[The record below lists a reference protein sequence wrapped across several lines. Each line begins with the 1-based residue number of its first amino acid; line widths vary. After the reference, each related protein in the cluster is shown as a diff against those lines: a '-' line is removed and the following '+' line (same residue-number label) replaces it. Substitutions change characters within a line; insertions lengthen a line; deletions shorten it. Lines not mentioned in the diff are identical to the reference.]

1 MCHDGRF
8 GVHRKLNRFIFQPVR
23 TVSNRFNSI
32 LILLRQLIATWTGSP
47 REPFRNGWGKNQI
60 RLPYYSAV
68 NYKQD
73 GGTRSAKTNGRTT
86 TRSYQER
93 ERRKQREEEEEE
105 WKKGETKNLRKTYV
119 SHIHNLCCLVFLL
132 FFYNQISVFCVC
144 ISWWWKYS
152 LKGKEGNKERIRK
165 KNKRKG
171 KKGKTKNLRKTYVS
185 HQPAFIR
192 KVECLLYWFQQSILQ

>member
-8 GVHRKLNRFIFQPVR
+8 GVHRKSHRSIVHRSAHTGP
-23 TVSNRFNSI
+23 NSS
-32 LILLRQLIATWTGSP
+32 TPTHCNWTGL
-47 REPFRNGWGKNQI
+47 GKNQI

-93 ERRKQREEEEEE
+93 ERRKQREKEEEE

-119 SHIHNLCCLVFLL
+119 SHIHNLCCLVLLL
-132 FFYNQISVFCVC
+132 FFLQPNFCILC
-144 ISWWWKYS
+144 MYLYILMMKIFPQRERR
-152 LKGKEGNKERIRK
+152 KQREDKEE
-165 KNKRKG
+165 
-171 KKGKTKNLRKTYVS
+171 
-185 HQPAFIR
+185 
-192 KVECLLYWFQQSILQ
+192 E

>member
-1 MCHDGRF
+1 MCHNGRF
-8 GVHRKLNRFIFQPVR
+8 GVHRKSNRFIVQPVQ
-23 TVSNRFNSI
+23 TALNRFNSI

-132 FFYNQISVFCVC
+132 FFLQPNFCILC
-144 ISWWWKYS
+144 MMYLYILMMKIFPQRERR
-152 LKGKEGNKERIRK
+152 KQREDKEE
-165 KNKRKG
+165 
-171 KKGKTKNLRKTYVS
+171 
-185 HQPAFIR
+185 
-192 KVECLLYWFQQSILQ
+192 E

>member
-1 MCHDGRF
+1 MRNRRTHRRTDRQRLINRTFLSWSNKNMCHDGRF
-8 GVHRKLNRFIFQPVR
+8 GVHRKSNRFIVQPVR
-23 TVSNRFNSI
+23 TALNRFNSI

-105 WKKGETKNLRKTYV
+105 WKKRK
-119 SHIHNLCCLVFLL
+119 
-132 FFYNQISVFCVC
+132 
-144 ISWWWKYS
+144 
-152 LKGKEGNKERIRK
+152 ERGNKEFK
-165 KNKRKG
+165 E
-171 KKGKTKNLRKTYVS
+171 NL
-185 HQPAFIR
+185 
-192 KVECLLYWFQQSILQ
+192 CLAYS